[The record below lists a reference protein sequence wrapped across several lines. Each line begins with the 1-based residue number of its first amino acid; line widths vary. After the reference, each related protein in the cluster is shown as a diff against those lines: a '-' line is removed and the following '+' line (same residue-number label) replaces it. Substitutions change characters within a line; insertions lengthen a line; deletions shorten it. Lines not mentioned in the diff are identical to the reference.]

1 MKNCGYKRRSKEF
14 NYEIKDILM
23 KNNLRILY
31 DKHIEFDIKKI
42 DIDKRINIILI
53 N

>member
-1 MKNCGYKRRSKEF
+1 
-14 NYEIKDILM
+14 M